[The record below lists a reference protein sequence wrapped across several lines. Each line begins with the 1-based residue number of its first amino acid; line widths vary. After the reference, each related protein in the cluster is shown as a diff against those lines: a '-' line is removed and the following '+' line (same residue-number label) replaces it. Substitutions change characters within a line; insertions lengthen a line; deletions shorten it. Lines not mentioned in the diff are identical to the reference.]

1 MLNLKWLAAIGGVA
15 WLFRRL
21 VRPGLRLR
29 SRAAGLA
36 AGVAFASLSAV
47 AGADPAYVLI
57 TILHTNDLH
66 GSVAPGEGPGGL
78 ARAATVVRQI
88 RAEMPNVLLLEG
100 GDVIHGQPEDYLSG
114 GAATISAMNAVGYDV
129 MTAGNHEFDFGLQVT
144 QDAMRRAS
152 FPFLAANIRAASG
165 GQWDRLQ
172 PHIIKE
178 IQGVRV
184 AIFGLAT
191 LDTITLHWPPSISDI
206 FIDDPI
212 ETAKRVVP
220 ELRKQADV
228 VIALSHMGVNPDKQ
242 MAAEVPGI
250 DFIVG
255 AHTHT
260 TIPEWTWIGDTLV
273 TQTGYGARNLGR
285 IDFIVR
291 KDGDSADL
299 RSVNGRHTLWNN
311 LQNVPLD
318 ASYPEGPLIAIAE
331 DLPEDPD
338 VLKAYQPYRDR
349 AAALAREVIGSA
361 SAAVLP
367 APAGQESAAANLVAD
382 AVRAAGGSDLGVVD
396 ANSVKGELA
405 AGPVTAGQAFG
416 LIGGYTRQH
425 LVTAK
430 MTGDEIIA
438 GLNARAA
445 RKKLITTAI
454 SGASTEWEMKGDT
467 PVVKSLTI
475 GGQPAGPEKLYTVTA
490 QAYVMMEMM
499 EAAPGV
505 EITWETWDTT
515 REAVVSHIK
524 ERKTVSPPDLDRI
537 RRVGQP

>member
-1 MLNLKWLAAIGGVA
+1 
-15 WLFRRL
+15 
-21 VRPGLRLR
+21 
-29 SRAAGLA
+29 
-36 AGVAFASLSAV
+36 V

-349 AAALAREVIGSA
+349 AAALAREIMIPAVVEVGERFGRKEYFLPQLIA
-361 SAAVLP
+361 SGETMKLGMEALEP
-367 APAGQESAAANLVAD
+367 FLQESS
-382 AVRAAGGSDLGVVD
+382 REAAGRGTILIATVKGDIHDIGKNIVALMLRNHGFRVVDLGRDVAAERIVREIERHRPRVVGLSALMTTTMTRMEEVID
-396 ANSVKGELA
+396 LA
-405 AGPVTAGQAFG
+405 RRQGQQCPFIVGGAVVTRTYADS
-416 LIGGYTRQH
+416 IGAEY
-425 LVTAK
+425 
-430 MTGDEIIA
+430 
-438 GLNARAA
+438 AR
-445 RKKLITTAI
+445 
-454 SGASTEWEMKGDT
+454 D
-467 PVVKSLTI
+467 
-475 GGQPAGPEKLYTVTA
+475 
-490 QAYVMMEMM
+490 
-499 EAAPGV
+499 GV
-505 EITWETWDTT
+505 E
-515 REAVVSHIK
+515 AVQVIQ
-524 ERKTVSPPDLDRI
+524 RI
-537 RRVGQP
+537 IGPAK